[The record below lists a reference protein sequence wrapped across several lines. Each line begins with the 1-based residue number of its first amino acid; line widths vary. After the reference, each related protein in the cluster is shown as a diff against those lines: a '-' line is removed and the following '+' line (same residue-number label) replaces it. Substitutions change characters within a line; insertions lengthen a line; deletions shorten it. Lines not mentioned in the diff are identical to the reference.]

1 MNELNAAIAKK
12 ADLIVVG
19 NPINMNGTEGP
30 RSEKCR
36 AFAAMLQEMASIPVV
51 LYDERLTTLEVQKVM
66 ISADVSRNKRKK
78 VVDTLA
84 ATLILQSYL
93 DSIR

>member
-1 MNELNAAIAKK
+1 
-12 ADLIVVG
+12 
-19 NPINMNGTEGP
+19 
-30 RSEKCR
+30 
-36 AFAAMLQEMASIPVV
+36 
-51 LYDERLTTLEVQKVM
+51 M